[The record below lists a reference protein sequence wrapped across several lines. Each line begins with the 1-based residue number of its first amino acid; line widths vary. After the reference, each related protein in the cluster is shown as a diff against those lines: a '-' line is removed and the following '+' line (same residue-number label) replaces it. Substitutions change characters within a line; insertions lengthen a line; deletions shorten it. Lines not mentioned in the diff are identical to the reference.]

1 MVLTKK
7 EQKSADIYCC
17 EKCHFSTSRK
27 NSWERH
33 INTKKHNSNNVKES
47 VSNCI
52 LCSKCNKEYISRAG
66 LWYHQKK
73 CKTCIDPNDESLIIE
88 SKQIDQ
94 NMILEII
101 QQNKELQ
108 SIIMEQ
114 SKTIAD
120 LANRPSTIHN
130 NTNNNKTKFNLNFFL
145 NEKCK
150 DAMNITDFAES
161 IQLTL
166 KDLEKTG
173 EVGYIKGIT
182 NIIVNGLNE
191 IDMYKRPI
199 HCSDAKRETLYIKD
213 NDAWQ
218 KENETRQRLK
228 KAIQIVS
235 RRNAKQLGEWQKNN
249 KGYNIST
256 NKKSDQYLKIVSE
269 ANGGDDHE
277 LNKIIS
283 NVSTHVL
290 IDKEEIE

>member
-1 MVLTKK
+1 
-7 EQKSADIYCC
+7 
-17 EKCHFSTSRK
+17 
-27 NSWERH
+27 
-33 INTKKHNSNNVKES
+33 
-47 VSNCI
+47 
-52 LCSKCNKEYISRAG
+52 
-66 LWYHQKK
+66 
-73 CKTCIDPNDESLIIE
+73 
-88 SKQIDQ
+88 
-94 NMILEII
+94 
-101 QQNKELQ
+101 
-108 SIIMEQ
+108 
-114 SKTIAD
+114 
-120 LANRPSTIHN
+120 
-130 NTNNNKTKFNLNFFL
+130 L

-161 IQLTL
+161 IKLTL
-166 KDLEKTG
+166 NDLEKTG

-182 NIIVNGLNE
+182 NIIVSGLNE

-218 KENETRQRLK
+218 KENETKQRLK